1 MAGYILGGEEKNLV
15 LRCAEVD
22 AVIGGKNGDAAL
34 LYLAL
39 QRSSGGQ
46 DAAALAAS
54 LGMTELRLRAAES
67 ALRDMGLL
75 GGGKP
80 LAPARERTEFTPQ
93 EMAELLGQEDYAML
107 RAQVEQTL
115 GRRLAAADDQVL
127 AGLYHDLGFPADVL
141 YQLVVHCT
149 ERTRRRYGEG
159 RRPTLRQ
166 IEKEGYYWA
175 QRGLMDQDAVAAYLR
190 DYDRK
195 MTGAGAY
202 MRVLQLGE
210 RQPVEKEM
218 EYILDWMDKGFP
230 PDSVAMA
237 YEITVMRKQ
246 RMVWGYLNGILRR
259 WHEKGWHTPSQVEQG
274 ERRRSG
280 ASRQGKTHTE
290 SRDKSWM
297 KKYVKGE

>member
-67 ALRDMGLL
+67 ALREMGLL

-107 RAQVEQTL
+107 RSQVEQTL
-115 GRRLAAADDQVL
+115 GRRLAAADDQIL

-175 QRGLMDQDAVAAYLR
+175 QRGLFDQEAVAAYLR

-195 MTGAGAY
+195 VAGTGAY
-202 MRVLQLGE
+202 MRVLQLGDRPAVDSE
-210 RQPVEKEM
+210 QK
-218 EYILDWMDKGFP
+218 YILD
-230 PDSVAMA
+230 
-237 YEITVMRKQ
+237 YEITIMRKQ
-246 RMVWGYLNGILRR
+246 KMDWRYLNGILRR
-259 WHEKGWHTPSQVEQG
+259 WHESGWHTTAQVEAG
-274 ERRRSG
+274 EQRRDTAAPGR
-280 ASRQGKTHTE
+280 GKAPAG
-290 SRDKSWM
+290 RDKSWM
-297 KKYVKGE
+297 KKYVGRE

>member
-1 MAGYILGGEEKNLV
+1 MAGYILGGEEKNIV

-54 LGMTELRLRAAES
+54 LGMT
-67 ALRDMGLL
+67 
-75 GGGKP
+75 
-80 LAPARERTEFTPQ
+80 
-93 EMAELLGQEDYAML
+93 
-107 RAQVEQTL
+107 EQTL

-175 QRGLMDQDAVAAYLR
+175 QKGLFDQESVAAYLR

-195 MTGAGAY
+195 VAGTGAY
-202 MRVLQLGE
+202 MRVLQLGDRPAVDSE
-210 RQPVEKEM
+210 QK
-218 EYILDWMDKGFP
+218 YILDWMDKGFP
-230 PDSVAMA
+230 PDTVALA
-237 YEITVMRKQ
+237 YEITIMRKQ
-246 RMVWGYLNGILRR
+246 KMDWRYLNGILRR
-259 WHEKGWHTPSQVEQG
+259 WHESGWHTTAQVEAG
-274 ERRRSG
+274 EQRRDTAAPGR
-280 ASRQGKTHTE
+280 GKAPAG
-290 SRDKSWM
+290 RDKSWM
-297 KKYVKGE
+297 KKYVGRE